1 MTRLTRV
8 EEEIMQHIW
17 RLERCTVRDV
27 IDALPQDPKPPHST
41 ISSVIRILEK
51 KGFLAHKAYGRT
63 YEYFPI
69 IDKESYS
76 KASIKD
82 LVKDYFGGSA
92 KRLVSF
98 LVQKND
104 LSLDELSDMVERLD
118 ALEDLDD
125 ADAPK
130 A

>member
-1 MTRLTRV
+1 MNKLTRV
-8 EEEIMQHIW
+8 EEEIMQYIW
-17 RLERCTVRDV
+17 TLERCTVRDV
-27 IDALPQDPKPPHST
+27 IDALSQDPKPPHST
-41 ISSVIRILEK
+41 VSSVMRILEK
-51 KGFLAHKAYGRT
+51 KGFLDHKAYGRT

-76 KASIKD
+76 KASLKD

-104 LSLDELSDMVERLD
+104 LSLDELSDMGNRLD
-118 ALEDLDD
+118 EADD
-125 ADAPK
+125 AIDA
-130 A
+130 